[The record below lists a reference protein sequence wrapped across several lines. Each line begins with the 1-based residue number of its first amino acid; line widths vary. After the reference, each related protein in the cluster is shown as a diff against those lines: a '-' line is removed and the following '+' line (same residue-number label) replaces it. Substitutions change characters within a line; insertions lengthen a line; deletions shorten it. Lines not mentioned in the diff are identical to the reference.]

1 MISSVEQIWK
11 DYHQKLHSF
20 VQSRVN
26 DKSVADDILQEVFIR
41 IHSRLS
47 TLKDNNRF
55 QSWVYQITRNAIIDY
70 YRTQKRTVQLS
81 ESLSMPETNDEV
93 RKRIA
98 SWFLP
103 MIERLPDH
111 YCQALILSEINGL
124 TQKEVAL
131 KQGLSLSGAKSRIQ
145 RGRAMVKKM
154 LLDCCHFD
162 FDRQGKVMEYQPKDK
177 SCSIKDKLCPKC

>member
-1 MISSVEQIWK
+1 MTSSVEQIWK
-11 DYHQKLHSF
+11 DYHQRLHSF
-20 VQSRVN
+20 IQSRVY
-26 DKSVADDILQEVFIR
+26 DKSAADDILQEVFIR

-47 TLKDNNRF
+47 TLRDSNRI
-55 QSWVYQITRNAIIDY
+55 QSWIYQITRNAIIDH
-70 YRTQKRTVQLS
+70 YRTQQRTVQLPK
-81 ESLSMPETNDEV
+81 SLSMPERNPNNEV
-93 RKRIA
+93 RKEIA

-103 MIERLPDH
+103 MINRLPDR
-111 YCQALILSEINGL
+111 YRQALMLSEVDGL

-145 RGRAMVKKM
+145 RVRAMVRKM

-177 SCSIKDKLCPKC
+177 SCPEC